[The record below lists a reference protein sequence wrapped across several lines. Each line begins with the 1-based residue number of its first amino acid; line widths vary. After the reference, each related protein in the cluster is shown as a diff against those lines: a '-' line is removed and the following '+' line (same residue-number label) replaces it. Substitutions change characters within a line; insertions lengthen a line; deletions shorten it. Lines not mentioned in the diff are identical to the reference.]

1 MERYFEENS
10 DSIENVEKI
19 ESSRVILRTREDI
32 DKFVEAPLVDA
43 CKIFYDKNIETL
55 LSSANK
61 GDVGHGAYIEIDF
74 RSLSEENK
82 EIGKKQGETYITHGI
97 ANKSEKE
104 ILRIVFPIDKDTL
117 VEDIRNRSVEAANE
131 FQKQPANW
139 IPRYA
144 IEEMKEIFAYEPEE
158 EVSPEDFIEDGY
170 YYDKEEKLFYLS
182 EEHYLKA
189 KEKIEQTNL

>member
-82 EIGKKQGETYITHGI
+82 EIGKKQGETYITHI
-97 ANKSEKE
+97 
-104 ILRIVFPIDKDTL
+104 T
-117 VEDIRNRSVEAANE
+117 
-131 FQKQPANW
+131 
-139 IPRYA
+139 
-144 IEEMKEIFAYEPEE
+144 
-158 EVSPEDFIEDGY
+158 
-170 YYDKEEKLFYLS
+170 
-182 EEHYLKA
+182 
-189 KEKIEQTNL
+189 